1 MPPPPPTPPPA
12 SRPPTP
18 PMPPSPPPPTA
29 LAAGSD
35 LHEAGDAQI
44 PPPPSPPTGHLAAV
58 ECLFETLRCLPGGCE
73 RGASTCISC
82 SWFIME
88 DDELSASVPLL

>member
-1 MPPPPPTPPPA
+1 
-12 SRPPTP
+12 
-18 PMPPSPPPPTA
+18 MPPSPPPPTA

-35 LHEAGDAQI
+35 LHEAGDVQI

-58 ECLFETLRCLPGGCE
+58 ECLFEILRRLPGGCE
-73 RGASTCISC
+73 RGASTCVSR
-82 SWFIME
+82 SWFVME